1 MELITK
7 FDNLIFSL
15 MESVSCVLLD
25 WIFKIISFTGN
36 GGIVWILLGFALVFK
51 KNTRKM
57 GLCVFLCLAATAI
70 VNNLILKE
78 IFDRTR
84 PFVADPSIELIIKAP
99 GDASFPSGHTASS
112 FTAAT
117 AIFLYDRKKG
127 FYAYLYALLMGLSRI
142 YLHVHYATD
151 VIGGIIVGVVMAKLV
166 IVGFEKVEMKVHSML
181 DVG

>member
-7 FDNLIFSL
+7 FDNYVFSL
-15 MESVSCVLLD
+15 VEIISCTLLD
-25 WIFKIISFTGN
+25 WIFKIITFTGN
-36 GGIVWILLGFALVFK
+36 GGMIWILVGFALVLK

-99 GDASFPSGHTASS
+99 TDASFPSGHTASS

-127 FYAYLYALLMGLSRI
+127 CYAYLYALLMGFSRI
-142 YLHVHYATD
+142 YLQVHYATD
-151 VIGGIIVGVVMAKLV
+151 VIGGMIVGIVMAKLV
-166 IVGFEKVEMKVHSML
+166 VVGLEKAEMKINSML